1 MPRFA
6 RGLIVFTALAAAPA
20 AAQLP
25 YEAMKVADESPQAS
39 PRPQARPAS
48 DSADFRMPRA
58 TMRQAATPIPAGMVA
73 AMPLNDR
80 LIMGVG
86 RFTVLEESRVRTNT
100 EPAYRAAEVR
110 RRESGIAAV
119 GISLNF

>member
-6 RGLIVFTALAAAPA
+6 RGLIVFTALAATPA
-20 AAQLP
+20 VAQLP
-25 YEAMKVADESPQAS
+25 YEPIPAAAEAPQAK
-39 PRPQARPAS
+39 PTGEAAE
-48 DSADFRMPRA
+48 FRIPRA
-58 TMRQAATPIPAGMVA
+58 ALRPSPSPLPAGMVA

-80 LIMGVG
+80 LTMAVG
-86 RFTVLEESRVRTNT
+86 RFSVLEEPRVRTNV

>member
-6 RGLIVFTALAAAPA
+6 RGLIIFTASAATPA

-25 YEAMKVADESPQAS
+25 YEPMPVAAEAPKAGAGPGAQAASEST
-39 PRPQARPAS
+39 
-48 DSADFRMPRA
+48 DFRMPRA
-58 TMRQAATPIPAGMVA
+58 TLRQAADPIPAGMVA

-80 LIMGVG
+80 LTMGVG
-86 RFTVLEESRVRTNT
+86 RFSVLEEPRVRTNT
-100 EPAYRAAEVR
+100 EPAHRAAEVR

>member
-6 RGLIVFTALAAAPA
+6 RGLIVITALAAAPA
-20 AAQLP
+20 VAQLP
-25 YEAMKVADESPQAS
+25 YEAMPVADEAPAAKSS
-39 PRPQARPAS
+39 PQARPAGE
-48 DSADFRMPRA
+48 SADFRIPRA
-58 TMRQAATPIPAGMVA
+58 ALRPAPAPLPRGMVA
-73 AMPLNDR
+73 AMPLDDG
-80 LIMGVG
+80 LIVGVG
-86 RFTVLEESRVRTNT
+86 RFSVLEEPRVRTNT